1 MNDFMLII
9 IIELMIIIMVVPLLD
24 DRLHRSTHVL
34 KQVRVH
40 LDRHLIHWQCH
51 DDHKIDQ

>member
-40 LDRHLIHWQCH
+40 LGRHLIHWQCH
-51 DDHKIDQ
+51 ENHQ